1 MWVNIEGIDWSYR
14 EKVNIDLVYSQAYYL
29 YKSSWECDLT
39 AQEIKE
45 NEEYNSQFQVKTSER
60 ELIEKY
66 LEPGTQDYYD
76 NFMTATEI
84 LILLSEK
91 SENRVRM
98 NIINIGRALKILGFI
113 KEREGKNRIHG
124 YFIKYKI

>member
-1 MWVNIEGIDWSYR
+1 MQIKGYR
-14 EKVNIDLVYSQAYYL
+14 GEKTSLL
-29 YKSSWECDLT
+29 TGSSVT

-66 LEPGTQDYYD
+66 LEPGTQDYHD